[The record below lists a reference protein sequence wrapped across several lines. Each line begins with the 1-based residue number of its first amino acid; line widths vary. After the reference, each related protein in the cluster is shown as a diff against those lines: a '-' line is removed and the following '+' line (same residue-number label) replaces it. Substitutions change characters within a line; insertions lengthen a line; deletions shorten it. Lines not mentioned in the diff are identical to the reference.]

1 MAVSYEE
8 IYLFEALFTCHL
20 KSCQL
25 ISWAFAK
32 LEILNFIGNIQKFYC
47 LEEERPFHFEAE
59 TVSLLHEYRNRY
71 ENMHEVI
78 ILTDLRPFMTYLYT

>member
-25 ISWAFAK
+25 ISLAFAK

-59 TVSLLHEYRNRY
+59 TVSLLHECRNRY

>member
-25 ISWAFAK
+25 ISWPFAK

-59 TVSLLHEYRNRY
+59 TVSLLHECRNRY
-71 ENMHEVI
+71 ENMHEII

>member
-32 LEILNFIGNIQKFYC
+32 LEILNFIGNI
-47 LEEERPFHFEAE
+47 
-59 TVSLLHEYRNRY
+59 
-71 ENMHEVI
+71 
-78 ILTDLRPFMTYLYT
+78 